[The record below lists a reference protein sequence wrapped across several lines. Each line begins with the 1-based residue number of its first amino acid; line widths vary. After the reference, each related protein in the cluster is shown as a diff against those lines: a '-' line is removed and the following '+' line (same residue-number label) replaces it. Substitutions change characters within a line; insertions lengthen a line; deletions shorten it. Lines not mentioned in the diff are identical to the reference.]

1 MTLTVSEFVGA
12 AGGGALGAALGA
24 LLAFSMMGA
33 VVVVCAVAASVAAS
47 STLLGDLALG
57 PVLGPHVTFAGGVA
71 AAAYAAHK
79 GLHKSGRD
87 IAQPLVVYDRAAI
100 LGVGAIFGVLGQL
113 IARVVGEIPALHDST
128 GEAIAVTDSL
138 AVSVVVTAL
147 LAAALW
153 GRNRLERTERQLWLP
168 WQHSPLQVIVMG
180 AAAGSAAGAIYLAW
194 PEESAGAAGAFVYGL
209 SALTLVAL
217 VFGKAVPVTHHITLP
232 AVLAA
237 GVVAGHDVA
246 DGWVLLAAVG
256 AGVAGSIVAEAW
268 SRLCHERSPVH
279 LDPPAVAIAAM
290 TTVLAVIRLGLG

>member
-1 MTLTVSEFVGA
+1 MTLTVSEFLGA

-33 VVVVCAVAASVAAS
+33 VVVVCAVAAAVSAS

-79 GLHKSGRD
+79 GLHESGRD
-87 IAQPLVVYDRAAI
+87 IALPLVVYDRAAI
-100 LGVGAIFGVLGQL
+100 LGIGAIFGVLGQF
-113 IARVVGEIPALHDST
+113 IARMVGEIPALHDSA

-147 LAAALW
+147 VAAALW
-153 GRNRLERTERQLWLP
+153 GRHRFEPAKRQTWLA

-180 AAAGSAAGAIYLAW
+180 AAAGTAAGAVYLAW
-194 PEESAGAAGAFVYGL
+194 PEESAGSAGAFVYGL
-209 SALTLVAL
+209 SALSLLAL

-237 GVVAGHDVA
+237 GVVAGHDVS
-246 DGWVLLAAVG
+246 DSWVLLAAIG
-256 AGVAGSIVAEAW
+256 AGVAGSVLAEAW
-268 SRLCHERSPVH
+268 ARLCHERSPVH
-279 LDPPAVAIAAM
+279 LDPPAFAIAAM
-290 TTVLAVIRLGLG
+290 ATALALIRLGLG